1 MSRVLSRPMFRR
13 GGSADG
19 GITSGLRQ
27 GYSNGSS
34 SATDF
39 FRTIPTKKE
48 FKTIEDF
55 LGPRA
60 PDTSLSDF
68 LMNWGVNLVGNAPS
82 GNILQTAA
90 TEAKEPLQRFQ
101 AQKALEQQS
110 GRQEKADILSTI
122 MGAKAEMLSGEG
134 AGSVYS
140 KEKDAQA
147 IRQNMTALSEH
158 IINKKENMTE
168 TEQTQ
173 FDLEAQILLE
183 TIQKFTGGLP
193 EQMDILWKDTGAM
206 EVKIQGIQ
214 ASLINDPSEI
224 TFTDEAGIEQTMAA
238 SQYYTKYPNKLDEET
253 TRIFNQQFQKALY
266 DAYKVKYPGKA
277 TGGRAGYQAG
287 RLVDEQVS
295 EVEETPQGIS
305 TFSENI
311 EEEVPASNELSFE
324 ELRGRLP
331 PEVTDDIINLI
342 VQSPSALVDF
352 AEVQT
357 QSDVDNFN
365 AKYGVN
371 LVLPSEA

>member
-13 GGSADG
+13 GGSADE
-19 GITSGLRQ
+19 GITSGLRK
-27 GYSNGSS
+27 
-34 SATDF
+34 DF
-39 FRTIPTKKE
+39 NIGGWEQKVIPTKAE
-48 FKTIEDF
+48 MGRFRDL

-101 AQKALEQQS
+101 AQKALEQQG
-110 GRQEKADILSTI
+110 GRQEKADILGSI
-122 MGAKAEMLSGEG
+122 MGAKAEMLAGEG
-134 AGSVYS
+134 AGTLYASQVKATES
-140 KEKDAQA
+140 KRLLNELFSLEAMQNNPAEKKTEKEYKKAKALLMIELQAYRGVSGAVSSLFNVGAQA
-147 IRQNMTALSEH
+147 DLVIGGIQEDLTTSTDTIT
-158 IINKKENMTE
+158 IINDAGEEEEVIEGTYYSGNPSALGQRTQEIWLSRHKQAQ
-168 TEQTQ
+168 EQ
-173 FDLEAQILLE
+173 DL
-183 TIQKFTGGLP
+183 GL
-193 EQMDILWKDTGAM
+193 
-206 EVKIQGIQ
+206 
-214 ASLINDPSEI
+214 
-224 TFTDEAGIEQTMAA
+224 
-238 SQYYTKYPNKLDEET
+238 
-253 TRIFNQQFQKALY
+253 
-266 DAYKVKYPGKA
+266 A
-277 TGGRAGYQAG
+277 TGGRVGYRTG
-287 RLVDEQVS
+287 RLVDEQIS
-295 EVEETPQGIS
+295 EVEETPQGIRA
-305 TFSENI
+305 FSENI
-311 EEEVPASNELSFE
+311 EEEVPASNELSFG

>member
-1 MSRVLSRPMFRR
+1 MSRTLNRPMFRR

-27 GYSNGSS
+27 GYKNGSS
-34 SATDF
+34 SAGDF
-39 FRTIPTKKE
+39 FRTIPTKEE
-48 FKTIEDF
+48 FTTIQDF

-68 LMNWGVNLVGNAPS
+68 LMNWGVNLVGNAPT

-134 AGSVYS
+134 AGTTYA
-140 KEKDAQA
+140 KEKDAMA
-147 IRQNMTALSEH
+147 IRKNMTDLSEL
-158 IINKKENMTE
+158 ILGAKENMNPD
-168 TEQTQ
+168 EQNA
-173 FDLEAQILLE
+173 FNLEKNILMQN
-183 TIQKFTGGLP
+183 IQKFTGGYAKLDALY
-193 EQMDILWKDTGAM
+193 EDKQQVEDELL
-206 EVKIQGIQ
+206 GIK
-214 ASLINDPSEI
+214 SRLINSPKSI

-238 SQYYTKYPNKLDEET
+238 SEYYSTYPDALAKEVK
-253 TRIFNQQFQKALY
+253 RIFFDEYDKALI
-266 DAYKVKYPGKA
+266 DAMGLTPAGKA
-277 TGGRAGYQAG
+277 TGGRVGYQAG

-295 EVEETPQGIS
+295 EVEETPQGIRA
-305 TFSENI
+305 FSENI
-311 EEEVPASNELSFE
+311 EEEVPASDELSFG

>member
-13 GGSADG
+13 GGSANG

-27 GYSNGSS
+27 GYVTGGY
-34 SATDF
+34 TFPDVL
-39 FRTIPTKKE
+39 PTKKE
-48 FKTIEDF
+48 YGLFEDI

-60 PDTSLSDF
+60 PDSSLNDF

-101 AQKALEQQS
+101 AQKALEEQG
-110 GRQEKADILSTI
+110 GRQEKADILGAI
-122 MGAKAEMLSGEG
+122 MGAKSEMLAGEG
-134 AGSVYS
+134 QGTVFAKQV
-140 KEKDAQA
+140 DAQEISNNMKELSTLITNQQGENKLSDA
-147 IRQNMTALSEH
+147 QFKLDKSILMQNL
-158 IINKKENMTE
+158 
-168 TEQTQ
+168 
-173 FDLEAQILLE
+173 
-183 TIQKFTGGLP
+183 QKFTGGYPAVDALYKNVGMV
-193 EQMDILWKDTGAM
+193 EQRIL
-206 EVKIQGIQ
+206 GIQ
-214 ASLINDPSEI
+214 SRLINDPNEI
-224 TFTDEAGIEQTMAA
+224 TFTDENGIEQTMAA
-238 SQYYTKYPNKLDEET
+238 SQYYTTYPDKLAAKT
-253 TRIFNQQFQKALY
+253 QTVFLQNYNNALLE
-266 DAYKVKYPGKA
+266 AMGISTAKA
-277 TGGRAGYQAG
+277 TGGRVGYQTG
-287 RLVDEQVS
+287 KLVDEQVS
-295 EVEETPQGIS
+295 EVEETPQGIRA
-305 TFSENI
+305 FSENI